1 MRKIFIV
8 ISILLSVTLL
18 ASCEEAQSHGTLRIN
33 LENDGSRS
41 ILPEGYPLEI
51 ASYRITGTGPAGA
64 ALDIETSKTSTTVD
78 GMAVGEWQLHATA
91 LNENGDA
98 LVRGSTSVKI
108 TGRSTNATIILD
120 ELIGKGD
127 VTINL
132 SWDPDVL
139 TGDARIEI
147 EFVPEYGDVE
157 ISQLTRY
164 SLDEAAGKATYK
176 GKDYPSGS
184 YRLSAQLYEGGK
196 EEPLAG
202 FTEAVRIADGQESIG
217 SIEFDMDKYPSD
229 PSTIE
234 LVNTTGV
241 PVTLS
246 ITGLSDTVTADVPI
260 EVSLSSDS
268 DDIGTFQITW
278 HLNGRMIGE
287 GRTISITPTEGVH
300 RLDAVA
306 STSRTGS
313 SGSAS
318 FNFEAIAAADPGA
331 PNQGNIVHAASSGIK
346 MGLGM
351 VAEFL
356 PNGEVMIASNTSRI
370 LQICSIVRS
379 SLVVEKTYPYADLSI
394 DAGQTIAAFAT
405 GEKSTKEYR
414 IFMLL
419 NSPLEASLYSYSPET
434 RAMSLS
440 VQGMTDDDITVV
452 SEASRTPVNA
462 LYAGI
467 NMEKEVGIAVLG
479 DSSRKY
485 AGAFLFPLDAD
496 TTSAFE
502 DTTEKNFASTFIE
515 GYPECFTYDDSL
527 FVASEGAYFAGHVDD
542 GASSPYVTMITP
554 LAFVDGFETK
564 FADTAGLA
572 ILSSESILAVSDD
585 AVIISAEDSWN
596 EYTSEPLGFTA
607 AAVAVS
613 PDKRYAYML
622 DADTP
627 SLVSYKV
634 LSNGREIGKFSTTD
648 LQSSG
653 LNQIR
658 ISESGHSIL
667 LFDDTR
673 CDAITVMSVNR

>member
-1 MRKIFIV
+1 
-8 ISILLSVTLL
+8 
-18 ASCEEAQSHGTLRIN
+18 
-33 LENDGSRS
+33 
-41 ILPEGYPLEI
+41 
-51 ASYRITGTGPAGA
+51 
-64 ALDIETSKTSTTVD
+64 
-78 GMAVGEWQLHATA
+78 MAVGEWQLHATA

-132 SWDPDVL
+132 SWNPDVL

-202 FTEAVRIADGQESIG
+202 FTETVRIADGQESIG

-351 VAEFL
+351 VAADHVG
-356 PNGEVMIASNTSRI
+356 NVEVV
-370 LQICSIVRS
+370 L
-379 SLVVEKTYPYADLSI
+379 LVVAHSGDSGVVQNLEI
-394 DAGQTIAAFAT
+394 HI
-405 GEKSTKEYR
+405 
-414 IFMLL
+414 
-419 NSPLEASLYSYSPET
+419 EASLSQHGCYSLIDLVGTGKQAGGSQK
-434 RAMSLS
+434 RAAELLR
-440 VQGMTDDDITVV
+440 ITYDQF
-452 SEASRTPVNA
+452 RG
-462 LYAGI
+462 LY
-467 NMEKEVGIAVLG
+467 
-479 DSSRKY
+479 RKY
-485 AGAFLFPLDAD
+485 HERL
-496 TTSAFE
+496 
-502 DTTEKNFASTFIE
+502 
-515 GYPECFTYDDSL
+515 
-527 FVASEGAYFAGHVDD
+527 
-542 GASSPYVTMITP
+542 
-554 LAFVDGFETK
+554 
-564 FADTAGLA
+564 
-572 ILSSESILAVSDD
+572 LS
-585 AVIISAEDSWN
+585 
-596 EYTSEPLGFTA
+596 
-607 AAVAVS
+607 
-613 PDKRYAYML
+613 
-622 DADTP
+622 
-627 SLVSYKV
+627 
-634 LSNGREIGKFSTTD
+634 
-648 LQSSG
+648 
-653 LNQIR
+653 
-658 ISESGHSIL
+658 
-667 LFDDTR
+667 
-673 CDAITVMSVNR
+673 